1 MAMGMAATT
10 VVYAE
15 DFTTQTKT
23 FGSQEEAQSWIDSF
37 DTSKYEVKGD
47 IKKSEV
53 SGVTGSIDTDKDPE
67 GKGYYLD
74 VNSETGVATYHITG
88 GIETITINDENEA
101 VFYGN
106 IQPGDTI
113 SYTIQFVNES
123 GDTYINN
130 GAVHTDSLITLRN
143 GQSAEYNVNHSTLNN
158 ADASYKWIL
167 AQYGLT
173 NYDRFD
179 EDEPYKYAVVSISK
193 DSIPTDAN
201 IVMTASKPKA
211 NETTYNEGPYYQVGE
226 SQFYQVTRTDN
237 PYYRGNLDVQNIL
250 AYYNHQLGTNY
261 TSLDEAWNAYFFGKC
276 WTLSYSKDL
285 SSIQFNGT
293 EPVSVTVT
301 GKLAGVKADNMY
313 QNSHWDWTD
322 QVSFV
327 GPKKV
332 EFVATVTLKEKPQE
346 PKYEQKDKEDKNK
359 DDVKTSSFTN
369 ANVFM
374 SMGVSSVAGVGVVM
388 LWKRKKKK

>member
-1 MAMGMAATT
+1 MTAFVMAMGMAATT

-67 GKGYYLD
+67 GKGYYLE

-130 GAVHTDSLITLRN
+130 GAVHTDSAITLRN

-158 ADASYKWIL
+158 ADASYRWIL

-173 NYDRFD
+173 NFDRFD
-179 EDEPYKYAVVSISK
+179 EDAPYKYAVVSISK
-193 DSIPTDAN
+193 DLIPTDAN

-226 SQFYQVTRTDN
+226 SQFYQVTKTDN
-237 PYYRGNLDVQNIL
+237 PYYRGNL
-250 AYYNHQLGTNY
+250 
-261 TSLDEAWNAYFFGKC
+261 
-276 WTLSYSKDL
+276 
-285 SSIQFNGT
+285 
-293 EPVSVTVT
+293 
-301 GKLAGVKADNMY
+301 
-313 QNSHWDWTD
+313 
-322 QVSFV
+322 
-327 GPKKV
+327 
-332 EFVATVTLKEKPQE
+332 
-346 PKYEQKDKEDKNK
+346 
-359 DDVKTSSFTN
+359 
-369 ANVFM
+369 NVRIF
-374 SMGVSSVAGVGVVM
+374 
-388 LWKRKKKK
+388 LPIIIIN